1 MLVFL
6 YRFLYCYVST
16 LLLFF
21 FFYFSFLPRLARLFR
36 GQGSMVMIM
45 YPKCLNK
52 LEAELE
58 HVLAKVI
65 TILVK
70 NL

>member
-6 YRFLYCYVST
+6 YLFS
-16 LLLFF
+16 LLLCFNPVIVF

-58 HVLAKVI
+58 HVLVKVI

>member
-1 MLVFL
+1 
-6 YRFLYCYVST
+6 
-16 LLLFF
+16 
-21 FFYFSFLPRLARLFR
+21 
-36 GQGSMVMIM
+36 MIII

-52 LEAELE
+52 LEVELE
-58 HVLAKVI
+58 HVLVKVI